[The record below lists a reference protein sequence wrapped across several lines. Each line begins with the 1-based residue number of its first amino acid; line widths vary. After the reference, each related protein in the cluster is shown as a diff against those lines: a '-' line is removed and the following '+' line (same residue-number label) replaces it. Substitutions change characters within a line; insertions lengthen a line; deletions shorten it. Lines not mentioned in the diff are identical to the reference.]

1 MNDIVLL
8 ILTWLPVGTES
19 VLLIFVVRFIAKK
32 IKEHFSIPT
41 ELLSE
46 IKKQRE
52 ESVKLN
58 NKLAILSDENG
69 ELRKELYR
77 LRLES
82 KGIKVNE
89 SVKKN

>member
-1 MNDIVLL
+1 MNEILL
-8 ILTWLPVGTES
+8 LVLTWLPVGAES
-19 VLLIFVVRFIAKK
+19 ALLIFVVRFISKK

-58 NKLAILSDENG
+58 NKLAVLSDENG
-69 ELRKELYR
+69 ELKKELYK

-89 SVKKN
+89 SIKKN